1 MLEKKRLN
9 QIKKFFSQQPDVIA
23 VYLYGSEVSGKSAK
37 VEKKRDIDFAVLFNQ
52 KRKSFKRQFQ
62 IASQL
67 QTFIAGKEV
76 DCREIDLRTSS
87 PVYLMNVLQKGKL
100 LYSANENKRVDF
112 EVKVMREYEDTQRL
126 RNLQYFYL
134 EKRLKEG
141 QYGFAK

>member
-9 QIKKFFSQQPDVIA
+9 QIKKYFSQQPDIAA
-23 VYLYGSEVSGKSAK
+23 VYLYGSEVSGRSAK

-67 QTFIAGKEV
+67 QNFIIGREV
-76 DCREIDLRTSS
+76 DCREIDLYASS

-100 LYSANENKRVDF
+100 LYSANENKRVAF

-134 EKRLKEG
+134 KKRLKEG
-141 QYGFAK
+141 QYGLAK